1 MTLALREPELL
12 ASLIVV
18 DVAPQ
23 AGHSDMTAF
32 RGYIHDMRR
41 VLRSNIGS
49 RKEAY
54 SVLAETVTVRGLC
67 GTSRSLGQRH

>member
-23 AGHSDMTAF
+23 AGHSDMSAF

-41 VLRSNIGS
+41 VLRSDITS
-49 RKEAY
+49 RKEAD
-54 SVLAETVTVRGLC
+54 VILAQTVTVRC
-67 GTSRSLGQRH
+67 FCWTSGSLVYSH